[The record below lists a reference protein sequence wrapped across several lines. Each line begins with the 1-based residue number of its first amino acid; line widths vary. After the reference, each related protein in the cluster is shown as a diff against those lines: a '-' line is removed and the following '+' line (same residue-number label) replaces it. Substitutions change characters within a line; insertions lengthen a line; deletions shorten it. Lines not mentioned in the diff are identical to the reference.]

1 MIIDLA
7 KKISGVVLTIFS
19 KTCRYFSRKK
29 NNSSPVIAVIAL
41 HKLGDTVFTIPAITY
56 LHQIKKNKLYIFC
69 YKESQSIY
77 QHMLKNV
84 EYKILNV
91 NDFFFNGRIVNSN
104 SRKLLREI
112 RPDLLIDMTG
122 SITSVSLIFNIT
134 NSIIIGIN
142 DSNYKG
148 IYDHFEKIRTTPHQ
162 IDLYFDSIKPMFQKF
177 EYNFNGYSTVINNQ
191 TKILIHPLA
200 GWKAKEWGVNKYMA
214 LYDKLITKYDCSFIF
229 PKNSFRDDI
238 IKQFNLKRIKY
249 LECNDTE
256 QLMDYIRDFGIFVS
270 NDSGPLQIA
279 AMLKKPTFGIYGPTN
294 PDFHLPLGNN
304 HGYIN
309 LNIKCSPGENKYC
322 FTDAGRNCPDFKC
335 MKDLSVEKVYES
347 LVNFLDNLETQ
358 K

>member
-7 KKISGVVLTIFS
+7 KKISGVVLTSASNIFR
-19 KTCRYFSRKK
+19 CFSRKK
-29 NNSSPVIAVIAL
+29 SNANPVIAVIAL

-56 LHQIKKNKLYIFC
+56 LQQIKKSKLYIFC

-77 QHMLKNV
+77 KQILKNV
-84 EYKILNV
+84 EYEILNV
-91 NDFFFNGRIVNSN
+91 NDFFLNGRIVNSQ

-112 RPDLLIDMTG
+112 RADIVIDMTG
-122 SITSVSLIFNIT
+122 SVTSVSLIFNIR
-134 NSIIIGIN
+134 NSLLIGIN
-142 DSNYKG
+142 NSIYKG

-191 TKILIHPLA
+191 NRILIHPLA
-200 GWKAKEWGVNKYMA
+200 GWKAKEWGLDKYIA
-214 LYDKLITKYDCSFIF
+214 LYNKLVTKYDCSFIF
-229 PKNSFRDDI
+229 PKNLFKDDM
-238 IKQFNLKRIKY
+238 IKQFNLQKIKY

-256 QLMDYIRDFGIFVS
+256 QLMDYIRDYGVFVS

-294 PDFHLPLGNN
+294 PDFHLPLGEN
-304 HGYIN
+304 HGFIN

-322 FTDAGRNCPDFKC
+322 FTDAGRNCPDIKC

-347 LVNFLDNLETQ
+347 LVSFLDNLET
-358 K
+358 